1 MKNLKRVLLLGVMAL
16 FVPAFVNAASLEVGS
31 LTVTA
36 NVGTAPV
43 KVVLEE
49 GETATSI
56 AGVNCSVPGYDA
68 TDISCSV
75 SNVSTEHVLTLSG
88 AEKNGDTVAN
98 ITVTNHKDRAVQDV
112 VVKFTYAGNTIE
124 TNKKDLGAKP
134 AERKLSTNAKLKK
147 VSVNTG
153 KISPSFNPDSTEYTI
168 YDISDTV
175 KSIIFDYECEDAN
188 CNGVHIEG
196 GISVTGEQKVEL
208 NIGENNITLTSTAE
222 DGTNK
227 AIYKFRVFRGET
239 SYNSAKLKSLVIGE
253 YELSP
258 KFKSDTYEYTLSI
271 PYSLVTLATAV
282 AYEAEDENATVEIK
296 GHDNLVVGENTIS
309 IKVTNVLDTE
319 TKEYKI
325 VVTRLDDQDIIV
337 KAYKDGIITFLD
349 ANQEKKELTEEEFE
363 KQYPDEWAKIK
374 NKTYEFDEDG
384 NLKVPEETKEE
395 EAKEEKKESKTW
407 LIVLLVVLGI
417 VIIGVSGFFIFRKKP
432 EGKDKKK
439 KDNKDNKDNK
449 EEPTEDVE
457 ETKEDNI
464 EVKEV
469 EEPTEQEDDLL
480 NLADADEI
488 SINIRRNPAADLDY
502 DVETEIESVEHT
514 AARRNLDDTVD
525 IDEALS
531 DLMSTR
537 QYNFDDEDEK

>member
-1 MKNLKRVLLLGVMAL
+1 MKKLKRVLLLGVMAL
-16 FVPAFVNAASLEVGS
+16 FVPAFVNAASLEFGTKSVS
-31 LTVTA
+31 A
-36 NVGTAPV
+36 NVATIPV
-43 KVVLEE
+43 NIVLAE
-49 GETATSI
+49 GETATPI
-56 AGVNCSVPGYDA
+56 QDMYCSVDGYDA
-68 TDISCSV
+68 TDISCEFE
-75 SNVSTEHVLTLSG
+75 SNVSNHILAVTG
-88 AEKNGDTVAN
+88 QEKTGDKVTS
-98 ITVTNHKDRAVQDV
+98 IKITNHKDRQVNDIVAT
-112 VVKFTYAGNTIE
+112 VKYSSFTMS
-124 TNKKDLGAKP
+124 TNKLDLGAKP
-134 AERKLSTNAKLKK
+134 VERKLSTNAKLKK
-147 VSVNTG
+147 VSVDSG
-153 KISPSFNPDSTEYTI
+153 KISPSFDPDKKEYTI
-168 YDISDTV
+168 YDIKDTV
-175 KSIIFDYECEDAN
+175 KSIIFDYECEDVN
-188 CNGVHIEG
+188 CNGVHIDG
-196 GISVTGEQKVEL
+196 GVSVTGEQKVEL
-208 NIGENNITLTSTAE
+208 NIGENTVTLTSTAE
-222 DGTNK
+222 DGTNQAK
-227 AIYKFRVFRGET
+227 YTFTVFRGET
-239 SYNSAKLKSLVIGE
+239 AYNSAKLKSLVIGE

-258 KFKSDTYEYTLSI
+258 KFKPDTYEYTLSI

-282 AYEAEDENATVEIK
+282 TYEAEDENATVEIK

-325 VVTRLDDQDIIV
+325 VVTRLNDQDIIV

-384 NLKVPEETKEE
+384 NIKVPEESKEE
-395 EAKEEKKESKTW
+395 VKEEKKKSKTW
-407 LIVLLVVLGI
+407 LIILLIVLGI
-417 VIIGVSGFFIFRKKP
+417 IVIGVSGFFIFRKKP
-432 EGKDKKK
+432 EGKDKKNKDK
-439 KDNKDNKDNK
+439 KDESDETK
-449 EEPTEDVE
+449 E

-469 EEPTEQEDDLL
+469 EEEPTEEDDLL
-480 NLADADEI
+480 NLSDSDEI
-488 SINIRRNPAADLDY
+488 NINIRRNPDADLDY